1 MSRCA
6 KHPNVETALR
16 CSRCEKYIC
25 PKCAIATTVGYRCRE
40 CALEKSVTHTVPP
53 HLSAAGSITGFV
65 CGAAASLLVPVVIG
79 YFVIF
84 LGAVVGRGVGELVYR
99 VMGRRSSVLVGA
111 VTALGFFAGAVFPSL
126 RVVLSN
132 PSHTGG
138 LVLDLW
144 AVVFAAVAGGVAWH
158 RLR

>member
-1 MSRCA
+1 MNRCQ
-6 KHPNVETALR
+6 KHPHIETELR
-16 CSRCEKYIC
+16 CSKCEKYIC

-53 HLSAAGSITGFV
+53 ALFAAGSITGVV
-65 CGAAASLLVPVVIG
+65 CGAAASLLVPYVIG

-99 VMGRRSSVLVGA
+99 VLGRRSSVLVGA
-111 VTALGFFAGAVFPSL
+111 LTALGFFAGAVYPSL
-126 RVVLSN
+126 QIVLSN
-132 PSHTGG
+132 PSHTGF
-138 LVLDLW
+138 VLDLW